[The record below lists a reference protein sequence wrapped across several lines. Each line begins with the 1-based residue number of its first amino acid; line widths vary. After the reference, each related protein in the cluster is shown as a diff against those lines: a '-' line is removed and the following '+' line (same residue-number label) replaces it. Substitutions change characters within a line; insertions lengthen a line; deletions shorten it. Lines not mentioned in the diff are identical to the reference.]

1 MSDLSPSRSAP
12 RALIP
17 ALLRIAAPVALA
29 RLGIMGMGIVDTVV
43 VGQVAPHELS
53 FLALGWAPT
62 AVFLVGGI
70 GLLMGVQVLAARVIG
85 EGAPTQAGAV
95 WRRGMV
101 LAGACGVV
109 CALLLALTVAPLL
122 SLFGVEPDLIE
133 PAAHVARIL
142 ALGLPLH
149 FLFVTCSYYLEAIQ
163 RPNAASVVIWI
174 ANGINLV
181 LCLWFVP
188 LYGAAGCAWAT
199 LFSRGFMA
207 IVLAGWVWFAPPSR
221 VHGVRAPAQSGP
233 GYRALLGVGVAAALS
248 QVAEAGAFS
257 GMTII
262 AGRIGADA
270 VAAYQILLQTLAV
283 VFMIALGMSSATAV
297 LVSDA
302 YGRGDAPGMV
312 RAGWT
317 GLGLNTIAMMVSGV
331 VMLVFAQGIA
341 RGFTADVVLAAE
353 IAALIPLIA
362 LIPTPDGGQSVSAA
376 ALRARG
382 DNWFPT
388 ASHILA
394 YVLVMPPLALYLGE
408 VLGQGVSGLMMSIL
422 LASILSVSVLLVRFA
437 LLGRKL
443 PSNP

>member
-1 MSDLSPSRSAP
+1 MADLASPSSAP
-12 RALIP
+12 RALVP

-29 RLGIMGMGIVDTVV
+29 RLGIMGMGIVDTVLL
-43 VGQVAPHELS
+43 GQIVPHELP

-85 EGAPTQAGAV
+85 EGFPAQAGAV
-95 WRRGMV
+95 WRRGMA
-101 LAGACGVV
+101 LAGLCGVV
-109 CALLLALTVAPLL
+109 CAVLLALTVAPLL
-122 SLFGVEPDLIE
+122 QAFGVEAELIE
-133 PAAHVARIL
+133 PAAHVARVL
-142 ALGLPLH
+142 AMGMPLH
-149 FLFVTCSYYLEAIQ
+149 FLFVACSYYLEAIQ
-163 RPNAASVVIWI
+163 RPNAASVIIWI
-174 ANGINLV
+174 ANGVNLA

-199 LFSRGFMA
+199 LFSRSFMA
-207 IVLAGWVWFAPPSR
+207 IAIVAWIWFSSSAQT
-221 VHGVRAPAQSGP
+221 HGVRAPAREGP
-233 GYRALLGVGVAAALS
+233 GYGALLSVGVAAALS

-302 YGRGDAPGMV
+302 YGRGDGPGVV

-317 GLGLNTIAMMVSGV
+317 GLWLNAIAMLIAGAGM
-331 VMLVFAQGIA
+331 FAFAHAIA
-341 RGFTADVVLAAE
+341 RGFTADAALALQ

-362 LIPTPDGGQSVSAA
+362 VIPTPDGGQSVGAA

-394 YVLVMPPLALYLGE
+394 YVLVMPPLAFYLGE
-408 VLGQGVSGLMMSIL
+408 ALGQGVRGLMTSIL
-422 LASILSVSVLLVRFA
+422 VASILSVSVLLIRFA
-437 LLGRKL
+437 ALGRRL

>member
-1 MSDLSPSRSAP
+1 MSDLSLSRSAP
-12 RALIP
+12 RALVP

-43 VGQVAPHELS
+43 VGQIAPNQLP

-85 EGAPTQAGAV
+85 EGAPLQAGAV

-101 LAGACGVV
+101 LAGACGVI
-109 CALLLALTVAPLL
+109 CALILTLTVAPLL
-122 SLFGVEPDLIE
+122 ELFGVEADLIE

-142 ALGLPLH
+142 AIGMPLH

-163 RPNAASVVIWI
+163 RPNAASIVIWI
-174 ANGINLV
+174 ANALNLV

-207 IVLAGWVWFAPPSR
+207 IVLAAWVWFSPQAP
-221 VHGVRAPAQSGP
+221 VHGVRAPARSGP
-233 GYRALLGVGVAAALS
+233 GYRALLGVGIAAALS

-317 GLGLNTIAMMVSGV
+317 GLGLNTVAMVLSGLA
-331 VMLVFAQGIA
+331 MFVFAHAIA
-341 RGFTADVVLAAE
+341 LGFTADTTLAAQ
-353 IAALIPLIA
+353 IAVLIPLIA
-362 LIPTPDGGQSVSAA
+362 LIPTPDGGQSVSAS

-394 YVLVMPPLALYLGE
+394 YVLVMPPLAFYLGE
-408 VLGQGVSGLMMSIL
+408 VLGQGVRGLMMSIL
-422 LASILSVSVLLVRFA
+422 IASILSVSVLLIRFA
-437 LLGRKL
+437 VLGRKI
-443 PSNP
+443 PSTP